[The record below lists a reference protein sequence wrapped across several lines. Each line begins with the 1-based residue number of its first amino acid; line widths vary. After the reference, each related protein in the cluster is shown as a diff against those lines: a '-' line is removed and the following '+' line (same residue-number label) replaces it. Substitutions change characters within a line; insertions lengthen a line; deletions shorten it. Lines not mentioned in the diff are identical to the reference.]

1 MDISDFT
8 KTTRYMPND
17 AFYFDE
23 ETNETKTAKV
33 VETTWSHHNEK
44 LSDFTFCLRENHE
57 DYQNKVNGEEQRIM
71 EKWFAELGYNEDI
84 YIIKDWIIKE
94 KYKIEDEEQIQNWL
108 KPNGAQVVESKDAE
122 TI

>member
-8 KTTRYMPND
+8 KTTKYMPDD

-44 LSDFTFCLRENHE
+44 LSNFTFCLRENHE

-71 EKWFAELGYNEDI
+71 EKWFAELGYNEDY

-94 KYKIEDEEQIQNWL
+94 KGKIEDQTQIQNWL
-108 KPNGAQVVESKDAE
+108 KPNGAQVVEPKDAE